1 MPDPLELTVKSFTAD
16 QLEIKVKNISSAA
29 LDRSLVIELFVPSY
43 LANSKIKDA
52 SKAAATNK
60 KPRGVAT
67 LSGVVT
73 SPEGWSVWAK
83 RETSEST
90 VIIVL
95 LNDLSQTGTD
105 LATPIQVAAGA
116 EFVIKIPLNPQAKR
130 ESVNVLYSYQ
140 HGKDEKNDKPVRGT
154 LELKSTDTGEWNP
167 VVTLNTNH
175 PSPTTIPPG
184 SSVKVMWQIKDGV
197 SATLRGPLPGGNS
210 ELPLSSNPEDDF
222 KIAEGYVEVLVIG
235 GMTYILQAEVKR
247 QGHPNVQVVRM
258 LTLDTSN
265 DKYCFIAPHPPKVL
279 PYGLIEIDWAAWGM
293 KEVTI
298 SVSGHTTRSIELTQ
312 QTLGRFYEGSGIM
325 RVIATKEI
333 NKERTKE
340 ERVTIEGTSGES
352 MNKSVEVRSWI
363 PLEKP
368 KIEGDVQGMAVVAP
382 TMAVLSTQGLYIAEV
397 KMEDPTPPQTKLS
410 FTQVAI
416 PNTSVMWL
424 ALTATDHRFLC
435 LRMLAQNGNL
445 EVLPFTPYGAADPI
459 PPVTLPFEA
468 SLVASAYQAVIDLV
482 GVGKRAYFVAEST
495 RPLGAARIAYSVG
508 FNATTQKADVRPE
521 PLLEPL
527 QGYRL
532 VAFDD
537 ALYALHRK
545 SGRMFR
551 FDILPSGKLDKP
563 KKAASAI
570 KKMSGVDQS
579 MFADGLFVPVGRV
592 LLVMNPTS
600 VPSVETLEAYGLKNI
615 LSYTGSS
622 TLPDDIPQ
630 DLIYNPLRDYWSR
643 CGHDID
649 VKDARVAYRGG
660 ESKRLWVIRDSEDLQ
675 TLTVSSETLFAHDYV
690 RDFPTK
696 ALPPYLNKKRQFKIT
711 NNTGINLIPLTPKL
725 IKTGLRDFNP
735 AGFAELTE
743 EMPQRLRSGTTETIE
758 IAYNDADPS
767 PIKLNFEVDIA
778 AGVKHDYVLEVT
790 LSGAD
795 LSTATSVFKRL
806 AQSVSGMWSIAEIPG
821 TTLQHATNNP
831 IVVTPPK
838 PMVENV
844 SLRAQ
849 NATSYQLIKE
859 VPQSDKREERI
870 NRYNGEPISIN
881 FNTPTTYLSAFGAGQ
896 LDINVD
902 FALPAG
908 IEISS
913 GKQEQ
918 TKLLRID
925 TDKSVGLKPELLPS
939 QTEKAY
945 EIKVRYL
952 LKQELNN
959 VYIGDGMATTNGDTI
974 YLPVAYAQGQMGVQV
989 LKIDPVKL
997 SSKGATLTQS
1007 TGVFSTPNSVAV
1019 GSNYVLAMFGDMDVY
1034 VYNFLLELQ
1043 GKVNIGDTHAFVTGI
1058 GASYTN
1064 EFIWLGQRKDKTPS
1078 NNISFHYSVGNKTIA
1093 PATNKF
1099 VTDNTREV
1107 PVDTVKGFRDQNKM
1121 ANFPTWVSSKTT
1133 SPMAI
1138 SPVSVAPNGDRVRE
1152 VGVAIDGG
1160 LFVVGLASKPIRTL
1174 ALEAAGQEEAI
1185 VFGKDG
1191 KNIYCLHSRADN
1203 QALQLSRVENV
1214 GWKQTSALT
1223 LPRGEGVADLT
1234 TDTRQRQPGTP
1245 YKIQRSASMIVD
1257 LEEKQLFVSHGRSIF
1272 QIDAAT
1278 MKVKQAF
1285 LMELPC
1291 RVFHVWYGKPT
1302 HDSHPDYGTPT
1313 SCTLLYAIGANYK
1326 GNGYESR
1333 EFKTHLYKLGIAD
1346 K

>member
-1 MPDPLELTVKSFTAD
+1 MPDPLELTVQSFTAD
-16 QLEIKVKNISSAA
+16 QLAIKVKNISSAA

-73 SPEGWSVWAK
+73 SPDGWSVWAK

-105 LATPIQVAAGA
+105 LATPVPVAAGA
-116 EFVIKIPLNPQAKR
+116 EFVIKIPLNPQARR

-222 KIAEGYVEVLVIG
+222 KISEGYVEVLVIG

-247 QGHPNVQVVRM
+247 PGHPNVQVVRM

-265 DKYCFIAPHPPKVL
+265 NKYCFIAPHPPKVL

-333 NKERTKE
+333 NKVRTLE
-340 ERVTIEGTSGES
+340 EKITIEGTSGES
-352 MNKSVEVRSWI
+352 MTKPVEVRSWI

-368 KIEGDVQGMAVVAP
+368 KIEGDVQGMAVIAP
-382 TMAVLSTQGLYIAEV
+382 TMAVLTTQGLYIADV
-397 KMEDPTPPQTKLS
+397 KMEDPTPPQTKLL

-416 PNTSVMWL
+416 PVTSVMWL
-424 ALTATDHRFLC
+424 ALTAADHRFLC
-435 LRMLAQNGNL
+435 LRMLATNGNI
-445 EVLPFTPYGAADPI
+445 EVLPFTPHGAADPI
-459 PPVTLPFEA
+459 PPVTLPPEA
-468 SLVASAYQAVIDLV
+468 SYVAAAYGAVIDFV
-482 GVGKRAYFVAEST
+482 GAGKRAYFAAESA
-495 RPLGAARIAYSVG
+495 RPFGAARIAYSVG
-508 FNATTQKADVRPE
+508 FNSTTQKADVRPE
-521 PLLEPL
+521 PLLESL
-527 QGYRL
+527 VGYRL

-551 FDILPSGKLDKP
+551 FDVLPTGKLDKP

-570 KKMSGVDQS
+570 KKVSSVDQS
-579 MFADGLFVPVGRV
+579 MIADGLFVPVGRV
-592 LLVMNPTS
+592 LLVMNPTA
-600 VPSVETLEAYGLKNI
+600 VPSVETLEAYGLKNV
-615 LSYTGSS
+615 LSYTGSTS
-622 TLPDDIPQ
+622 LPEDIPQ
-630 DLIYNPLRDYWSR
+630 DLVYNPLRDYWLR

-696 ALPPYLNKKRQFKIT
+696 ALPPFLNKKRQFKIT
-711 NNTGINLIPLTPKL
+711 NNTGINFIPLTPKL
-725 IKTGLRDFNP
+725 IKLGLRDFNP
-735 AGFAELTE
+735 SGFAELAE
-743 EMPQRLRSGTTETIE
+743 DMPQRFGSGTTETIE
-758 IAYNDADPS
+758 LAYNDADPS
-767 PIKLNFEVDIA
+767 PIKLLFEVDIA

-790 LSGAD
+790 LSGPD
-795 LSTATSVFKRL
+795 LASATSVFKRL
-806 AQSVSGMWSIAEIPG
+806 AQSVSGTWSIAEIPG

-831 IVVTPPK
+831 IVITPPK
-838 PMVENV
+838 PMTDNV
-844 SLRAQ
+844 VLRAQ
-849 NATSYQLIKE
+849 NGTTYQLLKE
-859 VPQSDKREERI
+859 VPQSDNHDDRI
-870 NRYNGEPISIN
+870 NRYNGDPINFN
-881 FNTPTTYLSAFGAGQ
+881 FNTPTFYLSAFGAGQ
-896 LDINVD
+896 LNIDVD
-902 FALPAG
+902 FAQPAG

-913 GKQEQ
+913 GKQAQ
-918 TKLLRID
+918 TKLVRID
-925 TDKSVGLKPELLPS
+925 TDKSLGLKPEILPS
-939 QTEKAY
+939 NTDRAY
-945 EIKVRYL
+945 QFKVTYL

-959 VYIGDGMATTNGDTI
+959 VYVGDGMATVNGDAI
-974 YLPVAYAQGQMGVQV
+974 FLPVAYAQGQMGVQV
-989 LKIDPVKL
+989 LKIDPEKL
-997 SSKGATLTQS
+997 STKGAPLVQS

-1019 GSNYVLAMFGDMDVY
+1019 GSNYVHAMFGDTDIY
-1034 VYNFLLELQ
+1034 VYNHSLELQ
-1043 GKVNIGDTHAFVTGI
+1043 GKVNVGDTHAVITGI
-1058 GASYTN
+1058 AASYTN

-1078 NNISFHYSVGNKTIA
+1078 NGISFHYSVANKTIA

-1107 PVDTVKGFRDQNKM
+1107 SVDTVKGFRDQNKM

-1133 SPMAI
+1133 SPMAV
-1138 SPVSVAPNGDRVRE
+1138 SPSSVSPGGDRVRE
-1152 VGVAIDGG
+1152 VAVAIDGG
-1160 LFVVGLASKPIRTL
+1160 LFVVGLATKPVRTL
-1174 ALEAAGQEEAI
+1174 ALEAAGQEEAV
-1185 VFGKDG
+1185 VFGKEG

-1203 QALQLSRVENV
+1203 QGLQLSRVDNA
-1214 GWKQTSALT
+1214 GWKQTFALT

-1234 TDTRQRQPGTP
+1234 TDTRQRQPGTA
-1245 YKIQRSASMIVD
+1245 YKIQRSASMVVD

-1278 MKVKQAF
+1278 MKVTQTF
-1285 LMELPC
+1285 VMELPC
-1291 RVFHVWYGKPT
+1291 RVFHVWWGKPT
-1302 HDSHPDYGTPT
+1302 QESHQDYGTPT
-1313 SCTLLYAIGANYK
+1313 GCTLLYAIGANYK
-1326 GNGYESR
+1326 GNGYEGR
-1333 EFKTHLYKLGIAD
+1333 EFKTQLYKLGIPN